1 MTSDRLFAAEP
12 FEQFP
17 GQLSMEQLETPIVWS
32 VRVQLFSAERG
43 PQCLHMVPSEL
54 RTIRCNARSADEARE
69 RVERHTWTHYG
80 EVLTVEA
87 ER

>member
-1 MTSDRLFAAEP
+1 MSADQLFAPEP
-12 FEQFP
+12 FEQIP
-17 GQLSMEQLETPIVWS
+17 GQLAISQLSEPIVWS
-32 VRVQLFSAERG
+32 VRAQLFSAEDGRT
-43 PQCLHMVPSEL
+43 PTEV
-54 RTIRCNARSADEARE
+54 RTIRVSALSADAARE